1 MLAHRSASTATPEDR
16 RSMPDDTP
24 RDVPG
29 RALVTRRA
37 LEEIVRAAVLGS
49 YGVTG
54 LSETLRGRLGLGRR
68 AIRVALRPEVAV
80 DVRLVIAHGLP
91 VAEVARQVD
100 SAIRYGLER
109 ALGRAIGSV
118 TIHVEGLAGGPFT
131 SPPGGAAAPP
141 DGGAG

>member
-1 MLAHRSASTATPEDR
+1 
-16 RSMPDDTP
+16 MPDDTP

-54 LSETLRGRLGLGRR
+54 LADTLRGRLGLGPR
-68 AIRVALRPEVAV
+68 AIRVDLKPDVAV
-80 DVRLVIAHGLP
+80 DVRLMIAHGLP

-131 SPPGGAAAPP
+131 SPSGGAAPP
-141 DGGAG
+141 SGGAG

>member
-16 RSMPDDTP
+16 RPMPDDTP

-54 LSETLRGRLGLGRR
+54 LAETLRGRLGLGRR

-80 DVRLVIAHGLP
+80 DVRLDDRP
-91 VAEVARQVD
+91 RPSRSPRSPARSTPP
-100 SAIRYGLER
+100 SAT
-109 ALGRAIGSV
+109 GSS
-118 TIHVEGLAGGPFT
+118 AR
-131 SPPGGAAAPP
+131 SGAPSAA
-141 DGGAG
+141 